1 MGLYKRQDTRGETWY
16 IRYKFNG
23 RDIREAIGPSKREAE
38 LVLGKR
44 KAAIRE
50 GRFFDVCKADRVS
63 FRELAER
70 YAKEHAAHHKA
81 ESTNASDHYRRILLV
96 KEFGEHTLKQ
106 IDAGAVN
113 SLLARL
119 REEGRSPAT
128 VNRVRAL
135 LSHIFTKG
143 IHWGLCSS
151 NPVRLVKA
159 LREDNRRVR
168 YLMPDEVARL
178 LAESP
183 GWLRPIVLT
192 AVHTGMRKEE
202 LLSLT
207 WEQINS
213 RERTIHLVRTK
224 NGRARTLPITDEL
237 WKTLSALPRRLHS
250 PFVFAREDGSRY
262 VKERIRGAFER
273 ALRRARIEDF
283 HFHDLR
289 HTFASN
295 LVMAGVDLL
304 TVKELLGH
312 RTMDMTVRYA
322 HLAPSHTRGA
332 VLALE
337 KALSAGAV
345 SGEDAEAVPGGEAHP

>member
-1 MGLYKRQDTRGETWY
+1 MGLYKRHDTQGETWY

-23 RDIREAIGPSKREAE
+23 RDVREAIGPSKREAE
-38 LVLGKR
+38 LVLAKK
-44 KAAIRE
+44 KAEIRE
-50 GRFFDVCKADRVS
+50 GRFFNVCKADRVS
-63 FRELAER
+63 FRELADR
-70 YAKEHAAHHKA
+70 YAKEHAALHKA
-81 ESTNASDHYRRILLV
+81 ESTNASDRYRLTLLV
-96 KEFGEHTLKQ
+96 KEFGERRLKQ
-106 IDAGAVN
+106 IDSGTVN
-113 SLLARL
+113 TFITRL
-119 REEGRSPAT
+119 RIEGRSPAT
-128 VNRVRAL
+128 VNRIRSL
-135 LSHIFTKG
+135 LSHVFTKG

-159 LREDNRRVR
+159 LRENNRRVR

-178 LAESP
+178 LAECP
-183 GWLRPIVLT
+183 DWLRVVVLA

-207 WEQINS
+207 WEQINP
-213 RERTIHLVRTK
+213 RERTIHLTRTK
-224 NGRARTLPITDEL
+224 NGRTRTLPMSDEL
-237 WKTLSALPRRLHS
+237 WRTLSALPRRLHC
-250 PFVFAREDGSRY
+250 PHVFAKEDGSRY
-262 VKERIRGAFER
+262 VKESIRGAFEG

-312 RTMDMTVRYA
+312 QTMDMTVRYS

-337 KALSAGAV
+337 KALSSGAKLEERT
-345 SGEDAEAVPGGEAHP
+345 GAIPGA

>member
-1 MGLYKRQDTRGETWY
+1 MGLFKRRETRGENWY
-16 IRYKFNG
+16 IRYRING
-23 RDIREAIGPSKREAE
+23 RLHREKVGPSKREAE
-38 LVLGKR
+38 LVLAKR

-81 ESTNASDHYRRILLV
+81 ESTNASDHYRRALLV
-96 KEFGEHTLKQ
+96 KEFGERTLKE
-106 IDAGAVN
+106 IDAGVVN
-113 SLLARL
+113 TFLTRL

-128 VNRVRAL
+128 VNRIRAL

-143 IHWGLCSS
+143 IHWGLCSM

-178 LAESP
+178 LAECP

-207 WEQINS
+207 WEQVNP
-213 RERTIHLVRTK
+213 RERTIHLTRTK
-224 NGRARTLPITDEL
+224 NGRTRTLPMSDEL
-237 WKTLSALPRRLHS
+237 WRAFSALPRRLHS
-250 PFVFAREDGSRY
+250 PYVFTREDGSRY
-262 VKERIRGAFER
+262 VKENIRNAFEK
-273 ALRRARIEDF
+273 ALGRARIEDF

-295 LVMAGVDLL
+295 LVMTGADLL

-312 RTMDMTVRYA
+312 RTMDMTVRYS

-332 VLALE
+332 VMALE
-337 KALSAGAV
+337 KALSSATPREKSAGEV
-345 SGEDAEAVPGGEAHP
+345 TPGV

>member
-1 MGLYKRQDTRGETWY
+1 MGLYKRHGIRGETWC

-23 RDIREAIGPSKREAE
+23 RDVREAIGPSKREAE
-38 LVLGKR
+38 NVLGKR

-50 GRFFDVCKADRVS
+50 GRFFDVCKANRVS

-70 YAKEHAAHHKA
+70 YTKEHAAHHKA
-81 ESTNASDHYRRILLV
+81 ESTNASDHYRRLLLV
-96 KEFGEHTLKQ
+96 KKFGERTLKQ
-106 IDAGAVN
+106 IDAGVVN
-113 SLLARL
+113 AFLTRL

-128 VNRVRAL
+128 VNRIRAL
-135 LSHIFTKG
+135 LSHMFTKG
-143 IHWGLCSS
+143 VHWGLCSS

-159 LREDNRRVR
+159 LRENNRRVR

-178 LAESP
+178 LGECPS
-183 GWLRPIVLT
+183 WLRPIVLC

-207 WEQINS
+207 WEQINP
-213 RERTIHLVRTK
+213 RERTIHLTRTK
-224 NGRARTLPITDEL
+224 NGRTRTLPMNDEL
-237 WKTLSALPRRLHS
+237 WRAFSALPRQLHS
-250 PFVFAREDGSRY
+250 PYVFAKEDGSRY
-262 VKERIRGAFER
+262 VKENIRGAFEA

-312 RTMDMTVRYA
+312 QTMDMTVRYS

-337 KALSAGAV
+337 KTLATGAAT
-345 SGEDAEAVPGGEAHP
+345 GEQTGAVPGA